1 MKGVD
6 IMLKNYFN
14 NKKVKKEMKKELI
27 KDLDFKNAII
37 DKLRELIENE
47 EDYINKSNLI
57 ILQLNF
63 IKERDNI
70 IAQLTNF

>member
-1 MKGVD
+1 
-6 IMLKNYFN
+6 MLKNYFN

>member
-1 MKGVD
+1 
-6 IMLKNYFN
+6 MLKNYFN
-14 NKKVKKEMKKELI
+14 NKKVKKEMKKELE

-63 IKERDNI
+63 IKDRDNI